1 MLMQRLLVLAVG
13 FVVLTGSPAT
23 TNASSP
29 RGPRGVA
36 ADGRVVFGR
45 YGKAPPWGRDIVRL
59 VQPQYPESLQAQHP
73 TCIGR
78 FRLVLDLKTGTVR
91 QAVVEKSSGY
101 RAMDA
106 NIIAALQQWR
116 LRPNRWREFN
126 VEVKIAFEP
135 DATS

>member
-13 FVVLTGSPAT
+13 FVVLTGSHAT
-23 TNASSP
+23 TSASSP

-45 YGKAPPWGRDIVRL
+45 HGKAPPWGSDIVRL
-59 VQPQYPESLQAQHP
+59 VQPDYPQSLRARHP

-78 FRLVLDLKTGTVR
+78 FRLVLSLKTGRVR
-91 QAVVEKSSGY
+91 QVVVEKSSGY

-106 NIIAALQQWR
+106 SIVAALQQWR

-135 DATS
+135 AATS